1 MLQRLRAVVLTA
13 AVTLVVLVAAA
24 VPASAKEFAPQPV
37 DTSEQGAL
45 GFVLMAVMVG
55 IIAASLFY
63 MDRIRKRRMGD

>member
-1 MLQRLRAVVLTA
+1 MINRARTFATLGATTLTMLVLLA
-13 AVTLVVLVAAA
+13 G
-24 VPASAKEFAPQPV
+24 PAGARDWAPQPV